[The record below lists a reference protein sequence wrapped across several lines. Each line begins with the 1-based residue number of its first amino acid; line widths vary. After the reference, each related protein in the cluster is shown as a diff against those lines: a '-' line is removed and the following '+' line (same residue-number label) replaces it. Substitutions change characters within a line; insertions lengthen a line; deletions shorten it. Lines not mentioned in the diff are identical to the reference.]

1 MSPPKLVL
9 RTLGTSALQASW
21 NSSEGAAWLRLV
33 LTDLVGGTNL
43 TAVVRRGVSN
53 HTFLL
58 LSPGT
63 PYELTLSAVA
73 GPQRVVGPNATEWT
87 CECFGGVRGTQQRL
101 LSSSLAEGAKG
112 EGYNRWRQVAL
123 DSAGKG

>member
-33 LTDLVGGTNL
+33 LTDLLGGTNL

-53 HTFLL
+53 HTFLH

-73 GPQRVVGPNATEWT
+73 GPQQVAGPNATEWT
-87 CECFGGVRGTQQRL
+87 CECFAGRPGDTAEAPQLFSGRGEEGGGL
-101 LSSSLAEGAKG
+101 
-112 EGYNRWRQVAL
+112 
-123 DSAGKG
+123 